1 MKNVNTI
8 IVSKLGEL
16 LGTDCSDSRVT
27 LNTINSLAL
36 SFGPLA
42 PGEISETVIIYLKV
56 PSAIAI
62 NNIKIGLVDC
72 GELIFNDS
80 NFGIEIQPFLDY
92 NIVPSERFEGINSL
106 KDTNSIYNVSV
117 SNRNLQSSNYV
128 YLNVSVPR
136 NQTFGTGTFRY
147 KWFFEYL

>member
-56 PSAIAI
+56 PTVITV
-62 NNIKIGLVDC
+62 GV
-72 GELIFNDS
+72 
-80 NFGIEIQPFLDY
+80 
-92 NIVPSERFEGINSL
+92 
-106 KDTNSIYNVSV
+106 VSV
-117 SNRNLQSSNYV
+117 IV
-128 YLNVSVPR
+128 A
-136 NQTFGTGTFRY
+136 
-147 KWFFEYL
+147 K